1 MTKTLNRQAIH
12 CKNNP
17 FFYFR
22 PTQSSFPSRFIMKTS
37 QEAKRSI
44 PFRLASSSASQFC
57 ITELGGATSHTSGP
71 VPEPIVSAVI
81 APQSPYR
88 RVSEETEQSDSFF
101 FFTRKRK
108 EIISAGRIQIFF
120 LVQKTKTM
128 AGRVAFL
135 PSELTEKRRR
145 PKG

>member
-1 MTKTLNRQAIH
+1 MNRGNFHWQRMTKTLNRQAIH
-12 CKNNP
+12 CNNNP

-22 PTQSSFPSRFIMKTS
+22 PTQSSFPPRFIMKTS

-88 RVSEETEQSDSFF
+88 WVSEETEQSDSFF
-101 FFTRKRK
+101 FYPEKKRDHFCRKDPNIFPGTKNEDHGRK
-108 EIISAGRIQIFF
+108 SCFSS
-120 LVQKTKTM
+120 V
-128 AGRVAFL
+128 
-135 PSELTEKRRR
+135 
-145 PKG
+145 